1 MFKYILLLLL
11 LSFMSNKTLPKLKV
25 TVPTLP
31 PLQSKVLPR
40 LPALIA
46 YIGPCGSGKSHL
58 ALSMAL
64 KMRNEMTADGP
75 CVTRV
80 FLYCPTVRSNPIY
93 TALLRPSDKV
103 YEDISRPFAI
113 LKEIEAEV
121 EADARI
127 YQDQL
132 RIHVAYKRYVSGEP
146 ISMADENL
154 LEQHNWQ
161 DVKPIRCHPLLILDD
176 LQGTDLYSLKKANPL
191 VSLCLRHR
199 HLGQG
204 TGLSI
209 MCLTQSHKAMP
220 KPLRNSLSYL
230 AAFRTGNIKER
241 QSFYDES
248 SQQHDFDTFNKAF
261 EKFTEK
267 RYSYC
272 WIDNTNMTVSGSF

>member
-1 MFKYILLLLL
+1 M
-11 LSFMSNKTLPKLKV
+11 NNPKTLPKLKP

-31 PLQSKVLPR
+31 ALKSAVLPR
-40 LPALIA
+40 LPALMA
-46 YIGPCGSGKSHL
+46 YTGPTNSGKSHL

-64 KMRNEMTADGP
+64 KMRNEMLLDGP

-80 FLYCPTVRSNPIY
+80 FLFCPTVQSNPIY
-93 TALLRPSDKV
+93 TALLRPTDKV
-103 YEDISRPFAI
+103 YEDISKPFSI

-127 YQDQL
+127 YKEQL
-132 RIHVAYKRYVSGEP
+132 RLHLAYKRFVSGEP
-146 ISMADENL
+146 ICMADENL
-154 LEQHNWQ
+154 LEQNNFQ

-176 LQGTDLYSLKKANPL
+176 LQGSAIYSLTKANPL
-191 VSLCLRHR
+191 ISLCLRHR

-209 MCLTQSHKAMP
+209 MCICQSHKALP
-220 KPLRNSLSYL
+220 KALRNSLSYL

-248 SQQHDFDTFNKAF
+248 SQQHSFDEFNKLF
-261 EKFTEK
+261 EKYTEK
-267 RYSYC
+267 RFSYC
-272 WIDNTNMTVSGSF
+272 WIDNTSMSVNPSF